1 MNFIK
6 TQDEETAL
14 KLKALGFQELKKE
27 GSFFVFI
34 NNGKQ
39 NFANNK
45 NIVYT
50 NKLNV

>member
-1 MNFIK
+1 MNFVK
-6 TQDEETAL
+6 TSDVETAKFL
-14 KLKALGFQELKKE
+14 RQTLQELPKE
-27 GSFFVFI
+27 GKFFVFI